1 MIQEHIEGSLIDIT
15 EDGIAVI
22 NAVIPNLDRALMRK
36 YEKVEIILN
45 DGRKISPEQ
54 RRKCYALIGE
64 IAEYIEGIKTA
75 ETVEATKEF
84 LKLDFMLKRMES
96 MERKIFSLAN
106 CDVTTAREF
115 INYLVDFIIK
125 NDIPTKV
132 SLIDNCE
139 DIQRYIYACL
149 VNKKCCVCGQKADI
163 HHLDRI
169 GMGGDRT
176 KINHLGLRA
185 LPLCREHHTILH
197 GTSEIDFMKKYHLEP
212 VKIDKKIAKVYHL
225 NTKGGSKSVDIQN

>member
-64 IAEYIEGIKTA
+64 IAEYIEGMKTA
-75 ETVEATKEF
+75 GTVESTKDF

-185 LPLCREHHTILH
+185 LPLCREHHSILH

-225 NTKGGSKSVDIQN
+225 NTKGESKSVDIQN